1 MTKQNSGKTTL
12 LRRQKLAVLLH
23 SSDPNLLFPTHHL
36 PENNDDYSDHRRS
49 NASSLSPNMSS
60 ASSPVHFMSPIN
72 QTPSPYTK
80 SPWILPHFDNA
91 GAGDLHNTGLIGSLV
106 REGGHIYSLA
116 CSGDLLYTGSDSK
129 NIRVWKDLVE
139 FSGFKSSSGLV
150 KAIVVS
156 GDRIFTGHQDGKI
169 RIWKYSNKKH
179 HKKST
184 YKRVGSLPTTKDYIK
199 TSMNPN
205 NYIEVR
211 RRRNVPWN
219 RHYDAV
225 SCMSLDNEQGLLYT
239 GSWDKSLKVWRLSD
253 SKCLESVNAH
263 DDAVNSV
270 AVGFACLVFTGS
282 ADGTVKVWRRELV
295 GKTTKHVLVNTVLD
309 QESAVTAVVVG
320 GSGAAVYAGSSDGL
334 VNFWE
339 QGKQSLSH
347 GGVLRGH
354 KLAVLCLA
362 SPGSLLLSGSA
373 DKSICVWRRDGGGM
387 HTCLSVLYG
396 HTGPVKC
403 LAVQERCEKQQ
414 QDDEQDDQQDEQKD
428 LKWIVYSGS
437 LDNSVK
443 LWRVSEQPELCNC

>member
-156 GDRIFTGHQDGKI
+156 GDRIFTGHQDGELTKLREKI
-169 RIWKYSNKKH
+169 QPEKTTT
-179 HKKST
+179 KKSNL
-184 YKRVGSLPTTKDYIK
+184 VL
-199 TSMNPN
+199 
-205 NYIEVR
+205 
-211 RRRNVPWN
+211 
-219 RHYDAV
+219 
-225 SCMSLDNEQGLLYT
+225 
-239 GSWDKSLKVWRLSD
+239 KSRANQQP
-253 SKCLESVNAH
+253 E
-263 DDAVNSV
+263 
-270 AVGFACLVFTGS
+270 
-282 ADGTVKVWRRELV
+282 E
-295 GKTTKHVLVNTVLD
+295 
-309 QESAVTAVVVG
+309 ESATAC
-320 GSGAAVYAGSSDGL
+320 S
-334 VNFWE
+334 
-339 QGKQSLSH
+339 K
-347 GGVLRGH
+347 
-354 KLAVLCLA
+354 
-362 SPGSLLLSGSA
+362 SGS
-373 DKSICVWRRDGGGM
+373 
-387 HTCLSVLYG
+387 TL
-396 HTGPVKC
+396 PPP
-403 LAVQERCEKQQ
+403 E
-414 QDDEQDDQQDEQKD
+414 
-428 LKWIVYSGS
+428 
-437 LDNSVK
+437 NSH
-443 LWRVSEQPELCNC
+443 VSEETIFWIMDRFAPC